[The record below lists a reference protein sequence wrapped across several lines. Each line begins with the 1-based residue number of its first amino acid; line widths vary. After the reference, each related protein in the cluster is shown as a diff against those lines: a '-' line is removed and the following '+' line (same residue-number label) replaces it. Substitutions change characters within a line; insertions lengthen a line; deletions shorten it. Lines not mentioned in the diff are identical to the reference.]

1 MTVVAVADSN
11 QERLA
16 HLRTVHPHVQAMTDY
31 QELLGAGLDAIVIA
45 TPPVTHYRFAKEAL
59 QQGLHVFVEKPL
71 ALDTAHARELVQLA
85 EEHDRALMVGHIF
98 VFNPAVRALRSM
110 IESEEIGRV
119 YYIDMVRVS
128 LGLFQHDLN
137 VLWDLAPHDVSIL
150 LYLLGCD
157 PIAVSAYG
165 ASCVQYGV
173 EDVAYMR
180 LVLPNYSMAHIR
192 LSWLDPCKVR
202 RVTVVGSKKMVVYD
216 DIEIFEKLRVYD
228 KGVTCVPYPDSFGE
242 FQFSYH
248 YGDITIPQIKLA
260 EPMALECAH
269 FVECIEEHK
278 RPETDGYNGLKVVQI
293 IEHAQR
299 SLRNGGTLEQLFYEP
314 DHSVAPVV
322 A

>member
-1 MTVVAVADSN
+1 M
-11 QERLA
+11 
-16 HLRTVHPHVQAMTDY
+16 
-31 QELLGAGLDAIVIA
+31 VIA
-45 TPPVTHYRFAKEAL
+45 TPPATHFRLAKEAL
-59 QQGLHVFVEKPL
+59 LHGLHVFVEKPL
-71 ALDTAHARELVQLA
+71 ALDSGHAEELVRLA
-85 EEHDRALMVGHIF
+85 EEHDRVLMVGHVF
-98 VFNPAVRALRSM
+98 VFNPAVRALKRM

-119 YYIDMVRVS
+119 YYVDMVRVS

-180 LVLPNYSMAHIR
+180 LVLPNYSLAHIR
-192 LSWLDPCKVR
+192 VSWLDPCKVR
-202 RVTVVGSKKMVVYD
+202 RITVVGSKKMVVYD
-216 DIEIFEKLRVYD
+216 DIESLEKLRVYD
-228 KGVTCVPYPDSFGE
+228 KGVECVPYTTTFGE
-242 FQFSYH
+242 FQFSYR

-260 EPMALECAH
+260 EPLGLECSH
-269 FVECIEEHK
+269 FLECIQEHK

-293 IEHAQR
+293 IEHAQQ
-299 SLRNGGTLEQLFYEP
+299 SLRNGGALEQLFYEP
-314 DHSVAPVV
+314 EHQVARAV